1 MSKDLKKAFEDAEA
15 KGQKLQAERDEA
27 IQKVRDR
34 FDDKLKAANA
44 EAAEA
49 QKAMLD
55 AEVRESLK
63 DRPDGQAIAD
73 SLGIKLDD

>member
-1 MSKDLKKAFEDAEA
+1 MTKDLQKSYEDAEA
-15 KGQKLQAERDEA
+15 KAQKLQAERDEA
-27 IQKVRDR
+27 IQKIRDR
-34 FDDKLKAANA
+34 FDDKLRAARD

-63 DRPDGQAIAD
+63 DRPDGQAVAD
-73 SLGIKLDD
+73 SLGIKLD